1 MTQTLPN
8 TSESQSDSHDYRA
21 IAITWLREFDD
32 AATSGDVPRIVQMLG
47 EDPWWRDLYA
57 LTWDLTGMHGR
68 EDIADVLSD
77 ALPATG
83 LQDVA
88 LDEHYPVELHNDAYV
103 EAMYTFNTNVATGR
117 GVVRLAHDGEGWK
130 AIQTSTLL
138 DGLKDF
144 QLHSVTVD
152 DVDLPEFNFAA
163 DPGQRRSIPEI
174 AAARASFTDEE
185 PSVLVIG
192 AGHSGMFLAA
202 HLARLGVPTLL
213 VDRYARAGDNWRL
226 RYSGLALHD
235 LKWAV
240 QFPYMPF
247 PPSWPVFLSKDY
259 LADWLEQYVSHMELN
274 LWTST
279 TVKSAVYDADTQRW
293 TVELDRDGQARTLHP
308 NHLVISTGLN
318 GLPKMPTIEGSDV
331 FEGTLVHSSAYAG
344 GRSSAGKH
352 VVVVGAGS
360 SGHDVAQD
368 AYENQ
373 AASVTMVQRS
383 PTYVVSQNRGVPMQ
397 FGKFYSHD
405 HMAIEDADLLASIN
419 PTALSLKLGPVITR
433 KIADVDAELLRGL
446 EAAGFRTTLGPGEAG
461 LTPIATTGGSY
472 YIDKGASRL
481 IIDGRIR
488 VQEGEITRLTRTGVV
503 YSDGTEA
510 PADVVVLCT
519 GYTNVRESVRPI
531 LGDEVTEGLATV
543 WNVDAR
549 GEVRTSMRHSGH
561 EKLWFV
567 ANGLRIGRFLT
578 KPVALMIKA
587 IDEGL
592 LDPHISVEKKSP
604 EPGTTVSTAHKYAMY
619 WRT

>member
-1 MTQTLPN
+1 MTQTLPSA
-8 TSESQSDSHDYRA
+8 SESHVDTPDYRA
-21 IAITWLREFDD
+21 IAITWLSDFDD
-32 AATSGDVPRIVQMLG
+32 ALTAGDVEGVVALLG
-47 EDPWWRDLYA
+47 ADPWWRDLYA
-57 LTWDLTGMHGR
+57 LTWDLTGMHGG
-68 EDIADVLSD
+68 EDIAAVLSE
-77 ALPATG
+77 ALPAVG
-83 LQDVA
+83 MRDVA
-88 LDEHYPVELHNDAYV
+88 LDDRYPVTLHNDSYV
-103 EAMYTFNTNVATGR
+103 EAMYTFTTDVAIGR

-130 AIQTSTLL
+130 ATQLSTLL
-138 DGLKDF
+138 DGLKEWP
-144 QLHSVTVD
+144 LRAVTMD

-163 DPGQRRSIPEI
+163 KPGERRSTPEI
-174 AAARASFTDEE
+174 AAERCAFTDSD

-202 HLARLGVPTLL
+202 HLGRLGVPTLL
-213 VDRYARAGDNWRL
+213 VDRFARAGDNWRL

-247 PPSWPVFLSKDY
+247 PPTWPVFLSKDY

-279 TVKSAVYDADTQRW
+279 TVKSAVYDDEKQRW
-293 TVELDRDGQARTLHP
+293 TVELDRDGESRTLHP

-318 GLPKMPTIEGSDV
+318 GLPKLPTIEGADE
-331 FEGTLVHSSAYAG
+331 FEGTVVHSSAYAG
-344 GRSSAGKH
+344 GAASEGRH

-368 AYENQ
+368 AYENK

-383 PTYVVSQNRGVPMQ
+383 PTYVISQNRGVPIQ
-397 FGKFYSHD
+397 FGTYYGHD

-419 PTALSLKLGPVITR
+419 PTALSRKLGPLVTR
-433 KIADVDAELLRGL
+433 KIADVDAELLQAL
-446 EAAGFRTTLGPGEAG
+446 ESAGFRTTLGPDDAG
-461 LTPIATTGGSY
+461 LTPIATEGGSY

-481 IIDGRIR
+481 IIDGDIR
-488 VQEGEITRLTRTGVV
+488 VQQGEIARLTPKGVV

-531 LGDEVTEGLATV
+531 LGDEVTNGLATV
-543 WNVDAR
+543 WNIDAR

-567 ANGLRIGRFLT
+567 ANGLRVGRFLT
-578 KPVALMIKA
+578 KPVAIMIKA

-592 LDPHISVEKKSP
+592 LDPHISVEKRSP
-604 EPGTTVSTAHKYAMY
+604 EPEAVAETP
-619 WRT
+619 